1 MKKTT
6 LRMTVISAC
15 VGAGLAL
22 SACGGGGAAEG
33 SDTGEDTTA
42 SEEAGAEEAGS
53 EDAGA
58 AEAAAYTE
66 EDLTAAVEAGGFE
79 AQSADQAGVEELNSA
94 MGELT
99 VEPAECEVFM
109 NAATAAIDDSD
120 VTAVVGTPSGQ
131 ESTTVGGAMAYPSA
145 DAATEML
152 SSSSGMIDSCGE
164 MTITAQGM
172 EMTSSTTGVDAT
184 VDGADQVVATEVD
197 MDVAGQSVSTLSVQ
211 AQKGNA
217 IITVTSGT
225 GSGMEGDS
233 IEDLSAIAT
242 DMIAALP

>member
-33 SDTGEDTTA
+33 GGTGEDTTA
-42 SEEAGAEEAGS
+42 SEEAGAEDSGG
-53 EDAGA
+53 ED
-58 AEAAAYTE
+58 
-66 EDLTAAVEAGGFE
+66 DLTAAVEAGGFE
-79 AQSADQAGVEELNSA
+79 AQSADQAGAEELNSA
-94 MGELT
+94 MGELS

-120 VTAVVGTPSGQ
+120 VTAVVGTPTGQ
-131 ESTTVGGAMAYPSA
+131 ESTTIGGAMGYPSA
-145 DAATEML
+145 DEATEML

-172 EMTSSTTGVDAT
+172 EMTSSTTAVDAT

-225 GSGMEGDS
+225 GAGMEGDS
-233 IEDLSAIAT
+233 IEDLTAIAT